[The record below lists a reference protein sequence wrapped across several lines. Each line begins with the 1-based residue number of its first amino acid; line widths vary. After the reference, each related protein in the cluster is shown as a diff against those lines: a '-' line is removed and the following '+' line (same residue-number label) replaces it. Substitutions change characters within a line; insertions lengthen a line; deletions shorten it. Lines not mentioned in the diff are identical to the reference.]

1 MTFFRVARAAALAGV
16 AGLLALS
23 LSPPALRAAEDDPV
37 VAKVDGFE
45 IHRSDV
51 MEIVQGLPQQYR
63 QMPLETLFPVLRD
76 RLIELQLVAAE
87 GRKANLADD
96 EVVKRRMRKIEDR
109 VIRDVYLSR
118 YVDKKV
124 TDETL
129 RKMYED
135 EIANTPP
142 KVEVRARHILVK
154 TEAEAKA
161 LIARIKAGED
171 FATLAKENSIGP
183 SGAKGGD
190 LGYFT
195 HDAMVPAFA
204 DAAFALDV
212 GAVTDAPVQTQFGW
226 HVIKVEDRR
235 EAPPPSF
242 EDSRERLRAQASQTV
257 VRALLDELRGKA
269 AIERFNLDGTPA
281 PAE

>member
-1 MTFFRVARAAALAGV
+1 MTFFRVARAAALAGL
-16 AGLLALS
+16 AGLFVLS
-23 LSPPALRAAEDDPV
+23 ISPAALRAAEDDPV
-37 VAKVDGFE
+37 IAKVDGFE

-51 MEIVQGLPQQYR
+51 MEIVRGLPQQYQ
-63 QMPLETLFPVLRD
+63 QMPLETLFPLLRD
-76 RLIELQLVAAE
+76 RLIELQLVAAV

-96 EVVKRRMRKIEDR
+96 EVVRRRMRKIEDR

-195 HDAMVPAFA
+195 RDAMVPAFA

-235 EAPPPSF
+235 EASPPSF

-257 VRALLDELRGKA
+257 VRALLDELRSKA
-269 AIERFNLDGTPA
+269 TIERFNLDGTPA
-281 PAE
+281 AAE